1 VKKKG
6 VRLTSKEVKNTVM
19 FREGFTN
26 DMGCKGWN
34 GVGILSE
41 VDGLMGAEQYVAILK
56 GYLQQSMEKSGIPTD
71 NVCIER
77 IIIPSIPSEVHKIIS
92 EARDQASELSYTVS
106 RA

>member
-1 VKKKG
+1 MKKKG

-71 NVCIER
+71 NVCIEEDNNPKHTFR
-77 IIIPSIPSEVHKIIS
+77 SAQNNFRSKGS
-92 EARDQASELSYTVS
+92 SF
-106 RA
+106 